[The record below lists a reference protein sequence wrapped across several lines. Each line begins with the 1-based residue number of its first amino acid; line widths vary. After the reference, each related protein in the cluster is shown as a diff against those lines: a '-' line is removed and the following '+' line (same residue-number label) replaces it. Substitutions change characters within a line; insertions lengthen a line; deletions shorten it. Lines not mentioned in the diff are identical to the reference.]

1 MRKALWSEKG
11 HTHSDFTRH
20 GHYLVR
26 LSMVGWQ
33 GRQGEGDNGVC
44 GAVSDFHDSNPQRCH
59 RRLARENNVEK
70 ALEALKEIQSE
81 HATVISDGSK
91 VSKLPAKELVLG
103 DIVEL
108 KVGDKSAG

>member
-1 MRKALWSEKG
+1 MEP
-11 HTHSDFTRH
+11 
-20 GHYLVR
+20 LVIFMI
-26 LSMVGWQ
+26 LILNAVIGVWQ
-33 GRQGEGDNGVC
+33 
-44 GAVSDFHDSNPQRCH
+44 
-59 RRLARENNVEK
+59 ENNAEK